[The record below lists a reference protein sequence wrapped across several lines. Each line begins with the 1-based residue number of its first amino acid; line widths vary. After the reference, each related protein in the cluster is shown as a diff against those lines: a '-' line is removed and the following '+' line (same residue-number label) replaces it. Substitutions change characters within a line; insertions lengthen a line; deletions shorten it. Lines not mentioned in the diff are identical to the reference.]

1 MNAYLMRR
9 LGTQVGTQVGGVAS
23 NACHDIKANC
33 STYITSVNLSKGDAT
48 KVTPEILQGVQ
59 DRHNEISVLCITPD
73 RALITPKRA
82 H

>member
-1 MNAYLMRR
+1 MRR

-48 KVTPEILQGVQ
+48 KVTSEILKW
-59 DRHNEISVLCITPD
+59 RRTHITKLVVC
-73 RALITPKRA
+73 ALHRTA
-82 H
+82 Q

>member
-1 MNAYLMRR
+1 MRC
-9 LGTQVGTQVGGVAS
+9 LGAQVGGVAS
-23 NACHDIKANC
+23 NACHDINANR
-33 STYITSVNLSKGDAT
+33 STCITPVNLSKSDAT

-59 DRHNEISVLCITPD
+59 DRHGEISALCITPD

>member
-59 DRHNEISVLCITPD
+59 DRHNEISALCITPD
-73 RALITPKRA
+73 RAVITPKRA